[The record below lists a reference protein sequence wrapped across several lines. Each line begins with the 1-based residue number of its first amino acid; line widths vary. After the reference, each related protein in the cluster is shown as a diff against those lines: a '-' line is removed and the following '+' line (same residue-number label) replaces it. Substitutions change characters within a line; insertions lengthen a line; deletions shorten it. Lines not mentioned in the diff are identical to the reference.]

1 MSMLEL
7 LQSKNAPESRIQKR
21 IYGVVVGVVK
31 DIKDKKGL
39 ARVKVDFNWM
49 GEAEETVSITDEEDR
64 AHSYWARIANFMGG
78 DKRGAYF
85 VPQVDDEVLVAFEH
99 GIIDRPYVL
108 GTLWNKEDVP
118 PEEMDADGK
127 NHIRAIHS
135 RSGHIIS
142 FDDNTH
148 DAVAKLS
155 IKSQAGHEL
164 LLDDTDDKGKI
175 EIRTNGGHAITLD
188 DAGGTVTVS
197 DSGGNTIVLDANANS
212 LSIQTGANEEHEVG
226 GDLTINVTG
235 SATISASSS
244 VTIDSSDI
252 KLGAAASLT
261 LVNDSFLD
269 IFNSHMH
276 VGNLGAP
283 TAPPLVPAIKNL
295 HSTMSTKGA

>member
-1 MSMLEL
+1 MNMFEL
-7 LQSKNAPESRIQKR
+7 LNSNNAPESRNHKR

-31 DIKDKKGL
+31 DIKDIRGL

-49 GEAEETVSITDEEDR
+49 GEAEDTVSITDEEDM
-64 AHSYWARIANFMGG
+64 AHSYWARVANFMGG
-78 DKRGAYF
+78 NQRGAYF
-85 VPQVDDEVLVAFEH
+85 VPEVNDEVLVAFEH
-99 GIIDRPYVL
+99 GMIDRPYVL
-108 GTLWNKEDVP
+108 GTLWNNEDIP
-118 PEEMDADGK
+118 PVEMDDDGK

-142 FDDNTH
+142 FDDNIEES
-148 DAVAKLS
+148 VAKLS

-164 LLDDTDDKGKI
+164 LLDDTDDQGKI
-175 EIRTNGGHAITLD
+175 EIKTNAGHSISLD

-197 DSGGNTIVLDANANS
+197 DSGGNSIVLDANANS

-235 SATISASSS
+235 SATIAASSS

-269 IFNSHMH
+269 IFNSHIH